1 MRGPVEEMSGRANVL
16 VRLCQVRDMSLGGVS
31 GWGIIRSG
39 KCPFGQVSVGEV
51 SVGDLSS
58 RGSICIPEYCAFF

>member
-1 MRGPVEEMSGRANVL
+1 MG
-16 VRLCQVRDMSLGGVS
+16 LCQVRDMSLGGVS

-51 SVGDLSS
+51 SVGELSS